1 MAACP
6 MARQTMT
13 FEMGSFL
20 GSAASRD
27 PKPEGLDFSEIGP
40 EPIDF
45 IHLRRFTQGDKAL
58 ENEVLELFVRQMPE
72 TINALKGAVTDKEWH
87 VAAHTLKGSGR
98 AVGAWRLA
106 DLALQAESVRGVSDR
121 EAVDKMVA
129 RIESAADDVQRFI
142 ESLNK
147 PTAR

>member
-1 MAACP
+1 VAACA
-6 MARQTMT
+6 MARQTMA

-20 GSAASRD
+20 GAAASREL
-27 PKPEGLDFSEIGP
+27 KPEGLDLSKIGP

-45 IHLRRFTQGDKAL
+45 VHLRRFTQGDKAL

-72 TINALKGAVTDKEWH
+72 TIKALKGAATDKEWH

-106 DLALQAESVRGVSDR
+106 DLALQAESVPGVADR
-121 EAVDKMVA
+121 EAVAKMVA
-129 RIESAADDVQRFI
+129 RIESAAGDVQRFI

-147 PTAR
+147 STAR